1 MPPPQR
7 LPKGSNSIHA
17 SLTFQDLFQRQAGG
31 RGQMWW
37 LTPVSLGSGMQWQED
52 HKFKANF
59 ENLSQRM
66 WWNLPSTHKCLGSVT
81 STTENKSKTE
91 TKTNKAKHGSIHDTE
106 PCILF
111 AYKLRIQSA
120 NEAMVCC
127 KLSSS
132 APLCPESSGL

>member
-1 MPPPQR
+1 MVAHACKPRIWDAMARGPQ
-7 LPKGSNSIHA
+7 I
-17 SLTFQDLFQRQAGG
+17 Q
-31 RGQMWW
+31 GQ
-37 LTPVSLGSGMQWQED
+37 LGQEPVSKDVVGLKGD
-52 HKFKANF
+52 ND
-59 ENLSQRM
+59 
-66 WWNLPSTHKCLGSVT
+66 LPSTHKCLGSVT